1 MKHIINTILTITI
14 CSGLLI
20 AGAETNNLATQV
32 FASTGGVLLFG
43 AGCLGVCLI
52 NKEG

>member
-20 AGAETNNLATQV
+20 AGAEADNITTQF
-32 FASTGGVLLFG
+32 FASVGGVMLFC